1 MFSLALKTVRT
12 LGGKKMSYQN
22 KSLKKQTFKQM
33 RFNQTVIL
41 CDRLTNWVYLALMV
55 LLPVVLPIMVH
66 GVVLT
71 ALIAVGG
78 ISLLLNCYFKQKA
91 EIKRLQYENMALK
104 MQRKTGVEIDL
115 INNQNYIQVK
125 GQTYAEY
132 LTEQHTK
139 DQTMKKINRY
149 LTKGILYLFL
159 PLVLIMLLLQPN
171 LTDYLGD
178 IIICILALIGGLGYL
193 AYNYLTEHK

>member
-1 MFSLALKTVRT
+1 
-12 LGGKKMSYQN
+12 MSYQN
-22 KSLKKQTFKQM
+22 KSLKKQTFKKM

-55 LLPVVLPIMVH
+55 LLPVILPIMVH

-193 AYNYLTEHK
+193 AYNYLTEHKQVNGRKKIR

>member
-1 MFSLALKTVRT
+1 
-12 LGGKKMSYQN
+12 MSYQN
-22 KSLKKQTFKQM
+22 KSLKKQTFKKM

-104 MQRKTGVEIDL
+104 MQRKTGVEVDL

-132 LTEQHTK
+132 LTEQRTK

-178 IIICILALIGGLGYL
+178 IIISILALIGGLGYL
-193 AYNYLTEHK
+193 AYNYVIEHKQVNGRKKIR

>member
-1 MFSLALKTVRT
+1 
-12 LGGKKMSYQN
+12 MSYQN
-22 KSLKKQTFKQM
+22 KSLKKQTFKKM
-33 RFNQTVIL
+33 HFNQTVIL

-91 EIKRLQYENMALK
+91 EIKRLRYENMALK
-104 MQRKTGVEIDL
+104 MQRKTGVEVDL

-149 LTKGILYLFL
+149 LTKGIIYLFL

-178 IIICILALIGGLGYL
+178 IIISILALIGGLGYL
-193 AYNYLTEHK
+193 AYNYVIEHKQVNGRKKIR

>member
-1 MFSLALKTVRT
+1 
-12 LGGKKMSYQN
+12 MSYQN
-22 KSLKKQTFKQM
+22 KSLKKQTFKKM

-41 CDRLTNWVYLALMV
+41 CDQLTNWVYLALMI

-91 EIKRLQYENMALK
+91 EIKRLRYENAALK
-104 MQRKTGVEIDL
+104 MQRKTGVEVDL

-132 LTEQHTK
+132 LTKQQAK
-139 DQTMKKINRY
+139 DQTMKKIDRY

-193 AYNYLTEHK
+193 AYNYFAEHKQVNGRKKIR

>member
-1 MFSLALKTVRT
+1 
-12 LGGKKMSYQN
+12 MSYQN

-91 EIKRLQYENMALK
+91 EIRRLQYENAALK
-104 MQRKTGVEIDL
+104 MQRKTGVEVDL

-132 LTEQHTK
+132 LTVQHTK
-139 DQTMKKINRY
+139 DQAMKKINRY
-149 LTKGILYLFL
+149 LTKGIIYLFL

-178 IIICILALIGGLGYL
+178 IIISILALIGGLGYL
-193 AYNYLTEHK
+193 AYNYVTEHKQVNGRKKIR

>member
-1 MFSLALKTVRT
+1 
-12 LGGKKMSYQN
+12 MSYQN

>member
-1 MFSLALKTVRT
+1 
-12 LGGKKMSYQN
+12 MSYQN

-66 GVVLT
+66 GVVLN

-91 EIKRLQYENMALK
+91 EIRRLQYENVALK
-104 MQRKTGVEIDL
+104 MQRKTGVEVDL

-149 LTKGILYLFL
+149 LTKGIIYLFL

-178 IIICILALIGGLGYL
+178 IIISILALIGGLGYL
-193 AYNYLTEHK
+193 AYNYVTEHKQVNGRKKIR